1 MSVQEM
7 AMHLPRVDKL
17 RLMEAL
23 WTDLS
28 HREEDLDS
36 PGWHETA
43 LLETERR
50 LASGEEIEMNWD
62 EAKRQLRSR

>member
-1 MSVQEM
+1 
-7 AMHLPRVDKL
+7 MHLPRVEKL

-28 HREEDLDS
+28 HRDEDFDS
-36 PGWHETA
+36 PAWHEA
-43 LLETERR
+43 VLKETERN
-50 LASGEEIEMNWD
+50 LASGEETEVNWD